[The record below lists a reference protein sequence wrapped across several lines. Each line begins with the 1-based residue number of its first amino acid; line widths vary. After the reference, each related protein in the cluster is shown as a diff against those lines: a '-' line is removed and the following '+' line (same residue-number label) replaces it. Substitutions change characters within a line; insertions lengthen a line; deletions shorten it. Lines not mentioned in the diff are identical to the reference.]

1 MFKHDSGRVISLDYG
16 SIVWIC
22 MAGVASIYIIAHAV
36 VDRAASVYTDAE
48 AKADEAKA
56 NAKQA
61 KYEYK
66 KAELEARA
74 TAAPAPEGTVSV
86 TTTE

>member
-1 MFKHDSGRVISLDYG
+1 
-16 SIVWIC
+16 
-22 MAGVASIYIIAHAV
+22 MAGVAAIYIIAHAV

-48 AKADEAKA
+48 AKADVAKA
-56 NAKQA
+56 DAKRA

-74 TAAPAPEGTVSV
+74 TAPTTPEEADSV